1 MNYPLYNLKNE
12 KIGNVKLP
20 DEVFKVGENPD
31 LLHQVITSQTANAR
45 RVIAHT
51 KDRSEVRGGG
61 VKPWR
66 QKGTGRARHGS
77 IRSPIW
83 IGGGVTFGPTK
94 ERNFSRRIP
103 QKMNQ
108 KALKVALS
116 MKAQETA
123 LKIVDKLELANPKTR
138 EMADLLFRLFKGN
151 IEKIRKTSSFVLV
164 LTSNA
169 ELSKNV
175 ALANRN
181 ILYSKTMRAKNLN
194 VLDAVGYRYILLDK
208 TGLEVIKERLAG

>member
-1 MNYPLYNLKNE
+1 M
-12 KIGNVKLP
+12 P
-20 DEVFKVGENPD
+20 DEIFKIDENQD

-61 VKPWR
+61 VKPWK

-83 IGGGVTFGPTK
+83 VGGGVTFGPTK

-103 QKMNQ
+103 RKMNQ
-108 KALKVALS
+108 RALKVALS

-138 EMADLLFRLFKGN
+138 EMVDLLSRLFKGN

-175 ALANRN
+175 ALANGN

-208 TGLEVIKERLAG
+208 TGLEIIKERLAG